1 MDFENIIAKMIVD
14 TLDGS
19 DITVADVKNN
29 IEVPKDETNGD
40 YSFPCF
46 KLSKTLKK
54 SPIQI
59 ADDIKEKINID
70 GSFIDSIDN
79 VKGFLNFYISKKE
92 IVASIVDKFNS
103 QKEKYG
109 ESNLGEGK
117 TVITEY
123 SSPNIA
129 KPFHIGHLKTTII
142 GQCLCNIYKKLGFNV
157 ISDNH
162 LGDYG
167 TQFAKLIVAYD
178 KWGDEYDFSENP
190 IDKLAELY
198 VRINQ
203 LCEDD
208 EEVLELCRDTFKK
221 LEDGDEHCVE
231 IWNKFKE
238 LSLIEFNEIYDLL
251 GVKFD
256 TMYGEAFYASHI
268 MPEVLDILE
277 KSGALIESEGAKII
291 DLSHEG
297 IDTPFMV
304 QKANG
309 SSIYA
314 TRDLATILFRVREYD
329 YYKNIYV
336 VGKEQS
342 LYFKQL
348 FLAARHMGI
357 DQKYID
363 GCEHVSYGL
372 IRLPE
377 GKMSSRKGNFIKV
390 KDLLIEAIDKVKEI
404 VKDRDIENKEEVA
417 KQIGIGAIKFDYLKD
432 TTVKDQVFDVNEAL
446 NFTGETGPYVQ
457 YTTVRTNSVLEKAG
471 YIPEYENIYLE
482 KLIDDASLSVL
493 KTIAEYPEVI
503 KFAMEKSEPS
513 YVARYLL
520 KLAKKYSNFYNNNK
534 IICDDK
540 ELQDARLYLTYMTN
554 ITLKNGLALL
564 GMEVPEKM

>member
-1 MDFENIIAKMIVD
+1 MDFEDIIAKMIVD

-19 DITVADVKNN
+19 DITVADIKNS

-46 KLSKTLKK
+46 KFSKTLKK

-70 GSFIDSIDN
+70 GSFIDRIEN

-92 IVASIVDKFNS
+92 IVASIIDKFNS

-221 LEDGDEHCVE
+221 LEYGDEHCVE

-390 KDLLIEAIDKVKEI
+390 KDLLVEAIDKVKEI
-404 VKDRDIENKEEVA
+404 VKDRDIENKDEVA

-446 NFTGETGPYVQ
+446 NFSGETGPYVQ

-471 YIPEYENIYLE
+471 YIPKCEDIILE
-482 KLIDDASLSVL
+482 KLTDEASLSVL
-493 KTIAEYPEVI
+493 KTIDEFPEVI
-503 KFAMEKSEPS
+503 KFTMEKSEPS
-513 YVARYLL
+513 YVARFLL
-520 KLAKKYSNFYNNNK
+520 KLSKKYSNFYNNNK
-534 IICDDK
+534 IICNDK

-554 ITLKNGLALL
+554 ITLKNGLQLL
-564 GMEVPEKM
+564 GMEVPSKM